1 MECMFADCSKTP
13 RYIYTKEDVLKVLT
27 PDMKLENKTPTEGS
41 FTVESDRAIMKVL
54 SLVASS
60 ITMKIDRGGTLSVL
74 AVKDAQASKELAVKE
89 QV

>member
-1 MECMFADCSKTP
+1 MLHFLGRQP
-13 RYIYTKEDVLKVLT
+13 RYIFSKKDVLKVLT

-74 AVKDAQASKELAVKE
+74 AVKDAGASK
-89 QV
+89 